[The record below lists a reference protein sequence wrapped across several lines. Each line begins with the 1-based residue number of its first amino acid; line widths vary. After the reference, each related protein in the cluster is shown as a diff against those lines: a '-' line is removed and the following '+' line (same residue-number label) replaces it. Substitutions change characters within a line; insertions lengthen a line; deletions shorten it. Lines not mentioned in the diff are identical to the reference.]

1 MDNSQVENLI
11 GKNIKKL
18 RAKNNLTQEK
28 LAIKA
33 GIPYTTL
40 TKIESGVIKKPA
52 VQAIAK
58 IAEALDV
65 KIDDIIKQL

>member
-1 MDNSQVENLI
+1 MDNNQVDNLM
-11 GKNIKKL
+11 GKRIKKL
-18 RAKNNLTQEK
+18 RLRNNLTQEK

-33 GIPYTTL
+33 DIPYTTL

-58 IAEALDV
+58 IANALDIS
-65 KIDDIIKQL
+65 IDNLLK

>member
-11 GKNIKKL
+11 GRKIKEL
-18 RAKNNLTQEK
+18 RLKNNLTQEK
-28 LAIKA
+28 LAIRA

-65 KIDDIIKQL
+65 AIEKLIK

>member
-11 GKNIKKL
+11 GKKIKEL
-18 RAKNNLTQEK
+18 RLKNNLTQEK

-33 GIPYTTL
+33 GIPYTSL

-52 VQAIAK
+52 VQTMAK
-58 IAEALDV
+58 IAKTFNIAIEEL
-65 KIDDIIKQL
+65 L

>member
-11 GKNIKKL
+11 GKKIKKL
-18 RAKNNLTQEK
+18 RLKNNLTQEK

-33 GIPYTTL
+33 DIPYTTL

-58 IAEALDV
+58 IAKALGTAIEDLLN
-65 KIDDIIKQL
+65 K

>member
-18 RAKNNLTQEK
+18 RLKNELTQEK
-28 LAIKA
+28 LAVKA
-33 GIPYTTL
+33 GVPYTTL

-52 VQAIAK
+52 VQTIAK
-58 IAEALDV
+58 IAKALSV
-65 KIDDIIKQL
+65 GIDNLIS

>member
-18 RAKNNLTQEK
+18 RLKNKLTQEK

-58 IAEALDV
+58 IAKALGV
-65 KIDDIIKQL
+65 KVDDLIK